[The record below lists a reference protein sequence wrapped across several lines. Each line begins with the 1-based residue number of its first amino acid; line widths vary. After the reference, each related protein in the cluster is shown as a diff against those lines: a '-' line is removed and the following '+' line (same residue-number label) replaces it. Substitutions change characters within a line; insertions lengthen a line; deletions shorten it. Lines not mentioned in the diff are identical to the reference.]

1 MPKIKV
7 TRKNTNISRARKA
20 GFKGTDKPGAIEF
33 LKNMES

>member
-20 GFKGTDKPGAIEF
+20 GYRGTDLAGAKKF
-33 LKNMES
+33 LLKKKK